1 MTLGDTN
8 PVVVDTMVVSAL
20 IHAVRRTELAGRYR
34 SLIVG
39 RSIVVSFSTVTEL
52 RYGAMKA
59 GWSELRRR
67 GLERDLSRFVVV
79 QPDDELISGGARLR
93 AAV

>member
-1 MTLGDTN
+1 
-8 PVVVDTMVVSAL
+8 MVVSAL
-20 IHAVRRTELAGRYR
+20 IHASRRPELAGRYR
-34 SLIVG
+34 SLIAG

-79 QPDDELISGGARLR
+79 QPDDELISGCARLR